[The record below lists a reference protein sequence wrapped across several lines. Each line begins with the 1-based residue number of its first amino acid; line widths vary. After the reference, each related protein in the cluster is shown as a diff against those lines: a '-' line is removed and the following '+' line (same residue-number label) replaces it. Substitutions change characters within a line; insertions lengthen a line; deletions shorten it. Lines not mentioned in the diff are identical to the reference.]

1 MTAARWQGWARSA
14 HWAHWK
20 HWEHWKHGEK
30 QRLLMLLLG
39 GLVGMEFLENGMFV
53 FGSSHILGGIG
64 AAPREFAQVQATYA
78 VGSML
83 MIALQQ
89 WLSRHF
95 GYRNY
100 LLLALLLFGLGDVAS
115 ASANSLAQITT
126 ARLVQGMGG
135 GAFFIST
142 RVLIP
147 MMFGVQ
153 QRPQA
158 TRIYML
164 MIFAVGAIAPLGAAW
179 LVENWGWRW
188 VFWSVLPL
196 STLMALGV
204 YGLLPAAL
212 GKSEQPV
219 RWSITPLL
227 LFVLA
232 IGCVQWSFSE
242 ARYAL
247 FDRPEHLALLV
258 LAGVLLL
265 GLFGLHQWRHDEPLL
280 HLRDLTSPGFLAGLA
295 LYAVYYFVVNF
306 SNYLFPQYAER
317 GLGIPLLTTG
327 WLNSFSALTSLVV
340 AVVYIR
346 YSAAI
351 ANKRALMMA
360 GCLTMAAAAWWMSRL
375 PPDAPAAA
383 LYGALAIKG
392 CFGVL
397 MVLPV
402 AALTWRALDARHFAK
417 GYQSKN
423 ILRQMTASLASAVA
437 AVALQDSKFAQYS
450 DLASRITPGNST
462 AEQWLDATA
471 STLQHHGMV
480 AQQARHAALEM
491 LAQMVDHQAFFMACQ
506 QLYQWL
512 AVVAAVTA
520 VLVVVQRKLG

>member
-1 MTAARWQGWARSA
+1 MIAVRWRQWGHR
-14 HWAHWK
+14 
-20 HWEHWKHGEK
+20 EK
-30 QRLLMLLLG
+30 QHLLMLLLG
-39 GLVGMEFLENGMFV
+39 GLVSMEFLENGMFV

-64 AAPREFAQVQATYA
+64 AAPREFAQVQAAYA

-100 LLLALLLFGLGDVAS
+100 LLLALLLFGIGDVAS
-115 ASANSLAQITT
+115 ASASSLGQITA

-147 MMFGVQ
+147 LMFGVQ
-153 QRPQA
+153 QRPLA
-158 TRIYML
+158 TRVYML
-164 MIFAVGAIAPLGAAW
+164 TIFAVSAAAPISAAW

-188 VFWSVLPL
+188 VFWSVLPI

-204 YGLLPAAL
+204 YGLMPAQI
-212 GKSEQPV
+212 GRSDQPV
-219 RWSITPLL
+219 RWSVVPLL

-232 IGCVQWSFSE
+232 IGCVQWGFSE

-247 FDRPEHLALLV
+247 FDHPEQLALLV

-265 GLFGLHQWRHDEPLL
+265 GLFGVHQWRHDEPLL
-280 HLRDLTSPGFLAGLA
+280 HLRDLTSPGFLAGLV

-306 SNYLFPQYAER
+306 SNYLFPQFAER

-346 YSAAI
+346 YSARVS
-351 ANKRALMMA
+351 NKRALMMA

-375 PPDAPAAA
+375 PPDAPIAA

-402 AALTWRALDARHFAK
+402 AALTWRALDAQHFAK

-437 AVALQDSKFAQYS
+437 AVALQDSQFVQHAN
-450 DLASRITPGNST
+450 LASRITPSNTTATDWIAST
-462 AEQWLDATA
+462 AQAFE
-471 STLQHHGMV
+471 HHGMLPE
-480 AQQARHAALEM
+480 QARHAALET
-491 LAQMVDHQAFFMACQ
+491 LAQLVDHQAFFMACQ

-512 AVVAAVTA
+512 AAVALVTGVI
-520 VLVVVQRKLG
+520 VLVQKKLR

>member
-1 MTAARWQGWARSA
+1 MITRRWRAWVHPKKQG
-14 HWAHWK
+14 
-20 HWEHWKHGEK
+20 
-30 QRLLMLLLG
+30 LLMLLLG
-39 GLVGMEFLENGMFV
+39 GLVAMEFLENGMFV

-64 AAPREFAQVQATYA
+64 AAPREFAQVQAAYA
-78 VGSML
+78 IGSML

-100 LLLALLLFGLGDVAS
+100 LLLALLLFAAGDIAS
-115 ASANSLAQITT
+115 ASANALSQITA

-147 MMFGVQ
+147 LMFTVQ

-164 MIFAVGAIAPLGAAW
+164 VIFAVSAIAPIGAAW
-179 LVENWGWRW
+179 LVDNWGWRW
-188 VFWSVLPL
+188 VFWSVLPV

-204 YGLLPAAL
+204 YLLMPPRI
-212 GKSEQPV
+212 GQSDQPV
-219 RWSITPLL
+219 QWSVTPLL
-227 LFVLA
+227 LFLLA
-232 IGCVQWSFSE
+232 IGCVQWGFSE

-247 FDRPEHLALLV
+247 FERPEQLALLV
-258 LAGVLLL
+258 LAGVMLL
-265 GLFGLHQWRHDEPLL
+265 GLFGVHQWRHNEPLL
-280 HLRDLTSPGFLAGLA
+280 HLRDLTNPGFLAGLL
-295 LYAVYYFVVNF
+295 LYAVYYFIVNF
-306 SNYLFPQYAER
+306 SNYLFPQFAER
-317 GLGIPLLTTG
+317 GLGIPLMTTG
-327 WLNSFSALTSLVV
+327 WLNTFSALTSLVV
-340 AVVYIR
+340 AVLYIR
-346 YSAAI
+346 YSARI
-351 ANKRALMMA
+351 TNKRALMMA

-375 PPDAPAAA
+375 PPNAPMAA

-402 AALTWRALDARHFAK
+402 AALTWRALDAQHFAK

-423 ILRQMTASLASAVA
+423 ILRQMTASFASAVA
-437 AVALQDSKFAQYS
+437 AVALQDDKFVQYA
-450 DLASRITPGNST
+450 DLASRITPSNTTAVQWLGST
-462 AEQWLDATA
+462 AQNLER
-471 STLQHHGMV
+471 HGMP
-480 AQQARHAALEM
+480 ATQAHHAALEI

-512 AVVAAVTA
+512 AVVAAVTGVI
-520 VLVVVQRKLG
+520 VLVQKKLR